1 MPAIDSPSVSYR
13 TTGGQPSLPTARSV
27 VTNVL
32 ARLQRTVDITP
43 DDLLGPFGG
52 RAGDDRDSLLGEDA
66 MA

>member
-1 MPAIDSPSVSYR
+1 
-13 TTGGQPSLPTARSV
+13 V